1 MADPI
6 NQQGLYQDGNSIFEN
21 VHILG
26 TLNVS
31 GIVTST
37 TTISASKFIGDGSEL
52 SGIDATTIKDS
63 TGTTQ
68 IQGTTTGATHS
79 GRAVFNE
86 IEIGGKLYDADGDFG
101 TSGQVLASDGTNTNW
116 VNTGSLTAGAASE
129 VGVTAVST
137 NADHFLTFVD
147 SSTGNENVKV
157 DTDLKYNP
165 FTNTLGAI
173 NIASAVVNGNFRIS
187 GELQDGDGNFGGAGT
202 VLTSDGTDTKWDN
215 VGNLAAGSAA
225 KLSVTENDT
234 ETDGR
239 LLFSNAAGQSGGNEV
254 KSDNDLT
261 YNANTNVLT
270 GGTFAGNISGGDGTF
285 NDLTINGELIDGDG
299 SFGSSGQVLSSD
311 GTDTR
316 WVNAGTLTAGAASEV
331 GVNETNTTDS
341 THFPVFVEASSGNE
355 EVRVDTGFTYNPN
368 SGTLTATTF
377 SGTVNLTT
385 ASGAIANPARLAN
398 NVIAAG
404 RLQTNSVVSGNI
416 VDNAVTFAKLQ
427 DVPQS
432 HLIGRIATGS
442 GDATFL
448 NTSQIKSMLGTI
460 TQATNATNIQLSPN
474 NDNTNFHCLFSM
486 SSFQTSAQ
494 NASVLFDSGSFTYNP
509 SDNRLNLSKLQV
521 HQISPTSTY
530 DAGSANQILIATGG
544 TPGIDWGPAY
554 TSFLRSDQDDT
565 FSGKLTNASRNES
578 PEHSRGCINLK
589 PSASGG
595 STGIIFDSNSNFT
608 SDHGYLW
615 WYDDNNNYAKNTATG
630 ENGAFV
636 IGVQNDANATTEDAV
651 AIESTG
657 DIFLN
662 PGMNDNSYGGASGP
676 NFTRGKVYVGR
687 AASRNEVY
695 HTGNLPTIPTNNNQL
710 TNGAGYVTSGFSRTI
725 VRAFGSSTTYNPTSG
740 TKSIQVYVIGGGGG
754 SGAAEGDTGGE
765 QNDYSASSGGG
776 GGGACIGHYQLTGSF
791 SASIQVGGGGAGGP
805 TSGIGQGQS
814 GAFSRFTPSGSYTG
828 NGTITANGGGG
839 SSKNSG
845 GGGGGGGASGGF
857 NLSGHQGHNAASS
870 SSGGQS
876 YSTPGRGAAAGFVF
890 GTFGKGGDG
899 KGPTGNHQAGQ
910 GGSGGVVVV
919 YEYIG

>member
-37 TTISASKFIGDGSEL
+37 TTITASKFIGDGSEL

-86 IEIGGKLYDADGDFG
+86 VEIGGKLYDADGDFG

-137 NADHFLTFVD
+137 DADHFLTFVD
-147 SSTGNENVKV
+147 SSTGNNNIKV

-165 FTNTLGAI
+165 STNTLGAI

-187 GELQDGDGNFGGAGT
+187 GELQDGDGNFGGSGT

-225 KLSVTENDT
+225 KISVTEDDT

-254 KSDNDLT
+254 KSDDNLT
-261 YNANTNVLT
+261 YNANTNVLS
-270 GGTFAGNISGGDGTF
+270 GGTFSGNVSGGDGTF

-299 SFGSSGQVLSSD
+299 SFGTLGQVLSSD

-316 WVNAGTLTAGAASEV
+316 WINAGTLTAGAASEV

-377 SGTVNLTT
+377 SGAFSLSSGT
-385 ASGAIANPARLAN
+385 GAISNPARLAS
-398 NVIAAG
+398 NVVAAG

-432 HLIGRIATGS
+432 HLIGRIASGS
-442 GDATFL
+442 GDATHL
-448 NTSQIKSMLGTI
+448 NMSQVKSMLGTI
-460 TQATNATNIQLSPN
+460 TQATNATNIQLSPS
-474 NDNTNFHCLFSM
+474 NDNSSFHCLFSM
-486 SSFQTSAQ
+486 NAFQSSAQ

-565 FSGKLTNASRNES
+565 FTGQLTNSSRNED
-578 PEHSRGCINLK
+578 PEVGKGVIIIQ

-595 STGIIFDSNSNFT
+595 RTGINFRSRVNST

-615 WYDDNNNYAKNTATG
+615 WYDDNNNYRFNNST
-630 ENGAFV
+630 ENGSLV
-636 IGVQNDANATTEDAV
+636 LGVQNDQSGATSSDSV
-651 AIESTG
+651 AIESSG

-662 PGMNDNSYGGASGP
+662 PGLNDNSYGGASGP
-676 NFTRGKVYVGR
+676 NFSRGKVYVGR
-687 AASRNEVY
+687 AASSYEVY
-695 HTGNLPTIPTNNNQL
+695 HTGNLSPFDGNYNSLSNRPTIPSAVTNNNQL
-710 TNGAGYVTSGFSRTI
+710 TNGAGYITSSGRDMAIASGAGSGNTTSSSFQDIVTATIDPIHSDSHIMIVATGVVQGNAGNNNNNRSTGAMQLTRGNSAIGEQFESSGH
-725 VRAFGSSTTYNPTSG
+725 GSSSTNGEGVYFTQTFHDTHAHNGGAQTYRL
-740 TKSIQVYVIGGGGG
+740 KLRK
-754 SGAAEGDTGGE
+754 
-765 QNDYSASSGGG
+765 SSGGFSANVKM
-776 GGGACIGHYQLTGSF
+776 GGAPGNTNNTQGS
-791 SASIQVGGGGAGGP
+791 ARLLLVEVL
-805 TSGIGQGQS
+805 
-814 GAFSRFTPSGSYTG
+814 
-828 NGTITANGGGG
+828 
-839 SSKNSG
+839 K
-845 GGGGGGGASGGF
+845 
-857 NLSGHQGHNAASS
+857 
-870 SSGGQS
+870 
-876 YSTPGRGAAAGFVF
+876 
-890 GTFGKGGDG
+890 
-899 KGPTGNHQAGQ
+899 
-910 GGSGGVVVV
+910 
-919 YEYIG
+919 

>member
-1 MADPI
+1 MTIPI
-6 NQQGLYQDGNSIFEN
+6 DQQGLYQDGNSIFEN

-26 TLNVS
+26 TLNIS
-31 GIVTST
+31 GIITST
-37 TTISASKFIGDGSEL
+37 TTITASKFIGDGSGL

-86 IEIGGKLYDADGDFG
+86 VEIGGKLYDADGDFG

-137 NADHFLTFVD
+137 DADHFLTFVD
-147 SSTGNENVKV
+147 SSTGNKNIKV

-165 FTNTLGAI
+165 STNTLGAI

-225 KLSVTENDT
+225 KISVTEDDT

-254 KSDNDLT
+254 KSDDNLT
-261 YNANTNVLT
+261 YNANTNVLS
-270 GGTFAGNISGGDGTF
+270 GGTFSGNVSGGDGTF

-311 GTDTR
+311 GTDTK
-316 WVNAGTLTAGAASEV
+316 WVNAGTLAVGAASEV
-331 GVNETNTTDS
+331 GVNETNTTNS

-377 SGTVNLTT
+377 SGAFSLSAGT
-385 ASGAIANPARLAN
+385 GAISNPARLAN

-404 RLQTNSVVSGNI
+404 RLQANSVVSGNI
-416 VDNAVTFAKLQ
+416 VNNAVTFAKLQ
-427 DVPQS
+427 DVPS
-432 HLIGRIATGS
+432 LHLIGRTASGS

-448 NTSQIKSMLGTI
+448 NASQVKSMLGTI
-460 TQATNATNIQLSPN
+460 TNATNATNIQLSPN
-474 NDNTNFHCLFSM
+474 NDNSSFHCLFSM
-486 SSFQTSAQ
+486 NAFQSSAQ

-509 SDNRLNLSKLQV
+509 NDSRLNLSKLQV
-521 HQISPTSTY
+521 HQISPSGTF
-530 DAGSANQILIATGG
+530 DAGSSNQVLIATGG

-554 TSFLRSDQDDT
+554 TSFLRSDADDT

-578 PEHSRGCINLK
+578 PEHSRGCINLR

-636 IGVQNDANATTEDAV
+636 IGVQNDGNATTEDAV
-651 AIESTG
+651 AIESSG

-676 NFTRGKVYVGR
+676 NFSRGKVYVGR
-687 AASRNEVY
+687 ASSSYEVY
-695 HTGNLPTIPTNNNQL
+695 HTGNLPTIPTDNNQL
-710 TNGAGYVTSGFSRTI
+710 SNGAGYITSAPAQKVKQVLSTTTTSTQYYRYYQGPIDTGLSITI
-725 VRAFGSSTTYNPTSG
+725 NCADANNKILIEYTIFGAATTGNSSFGGGRYFGSRLLRNNSQIAGGVSGSTGNESAYT
-740 TKSIQVYVIGGGGG
+740 
-754 SGAAEGDTGGE
+754 DTG
-765 QNDYSASSGGG
+765 NDELSCHAF
-776 GGGACIGHYQLTGSF
+776 SF
-791 SASIQVGGGGAGGP
+791 MDTPGAGNH
-805 TSGIGQGQS
+805 TYKIQI
-814 GAFSRFTPSGSYTG
+814 RHHLSGSYANYLVFNRSRSG
-828 NGTITANGGGG
+828 AYRTA
-839 SSKNSG
+839 
-845 GGGGGGGASGGF
+845 
-857 NLSGHQGHNAASS
+857 
-870 SSGGQS
+870 
-876 YSTPGRGAAAGFVF
+876 STLTCSEIVF
-890 GTFGKGGDG
+890 
-899 KGPTGNHQAGQ
+899 
-910 GGSGGVVVV
+910 
-919 YEYIG
+919 

>member
-37 TTISASKFIGDGSEL
+37 TTITASKFIGDGSEL

-79 GRAVFNE
+79 GRAVFDE
-86 IEIGGKLYDADGDFG
+86 VEIGGKLYDADGDFG

-116 VNTGSLTAGAASE
+116 VNTGTLTAGAASE

-137 NADHFLTFVD
+137 NSDHFLTFVG
-147 SSTGNENVKV
+147 SSSGNENIKV
-157 DTDLKYNP
+157 DADLKYNP
-165 FTNTLGAI
+165 STNTLGSI
-173 NIASAVVNGNFRIS
+173 NIASAVITGN
-187 GELQDGDGNFGGAGT
+187 LQIDGQLKDGDGNFGGSGT
-202 VLTSDGTDTKWDN
+202 VLTSDGTNTKWDN

-225 KLSVTENDT
+225 RVSVSEDDT

-239 LLFSNAAGQSGGNEV
+239 LLFSNAAGQSGGNVV

-261 YNANTNVLT
+261 YNANTNTLT
-270 GGTFAGNISGGDGTF
+270 VTNITGTASAATQAVNLNNHDTDDLSEGSSNLYFTETRSRTAISVTAAGTPSGAGSLSYDNNTGQLTFTPAAAAGEPTTISVNDESLDTTCFPLFGTTATGSVAPKTGSNLTF
-285 NDLTINGELIDGDG
+285 NSAN
-299 SFGSSGQVLSSD
+299 
-311 GTDTR
+311 
-316 WVNAGTLTAGAASEV
+316 GTLAASEFS
-331 GVNETNTTDS
+331 GGG
-341 THFPVFVEASSGNE
+341 ASLTSLNADNLG
-355 EVRVDTGFTYNPN
+355 T
-368 SGTLTATTF
+368 GTLPSARF
-377 SGTVNLTT
+377 SGTYSNTVTIGSVRIGAWTGDNAYKGIYHTNQGGSAYMIMSNNT
-385 ASGAIANPARLAN
+385 ATFISASPSQPVRIRYGAN
-398 NVIAAG
+398 NGTDELYVGTGINGLTWRGSKIFHAG
-404 RLQTNSVVSGNI
+404 N
-416 VDNAVTFAKLQ
+416 D
-427 DVPQS
+427 
-432 HLIGRIATGS
+432 GS
-442 GDATFL
+442 GSGLDADTLDGL
-448 NTSQIKSMLGTI
+448 N
-460 TQATNATNIQLSPN
+460 
-474 NDNTNFHCLFSM
+474 
-486 SSFQTSAQ
+486 
-494 NASVLFDSGSFTYNP
+494 SG
-509 SDNRLNLSKLQV
+509 
-521 HQISPTSTY
+521 
-530 DAGSANQILIATGG
+530 
-544 TPGIDWGPAY
+544 
-554 TSFLRSDQDDT
+554 SFLRSDADDT
-565 FSGKLTNASRNES
+565 FSGKLTNSSRNES

-595 STGIIFDSNSNFT
+595 STGIIFDSNTNFT

-615 WYDDNNNYAKNTATG
+615 WYDDNNNYASNSATG
-630 ENGAFV
+630 ENGALV
-636 IGVQNDANATTEDAV
+636 IGVQNDANATTVDAV
-651 AIESTG
+651 AIESSG
-657 DIFLN
+657 NIYLN
-662 PGMNDNSYGGASGP
+662 PGLNDNSYGGASGP

-687 AASRNEVY
+687 ASSNYEVY
-695 HTGNLPTIPTNNNQL
+695 HTGNLPSIPTNNNQL
-710 TNGAGYVTSGFSRTI
+710 TNGAGYVTSGFSRTVI
-725 VRAFGSSTTYNPTSG
+725 RAFGSSTTYNPTSG
-740 TKSIQVYVIGGGGG
+740 TKSIQVYVVGGGGG
-754 SGAAEGDTGGE
+754 SGAAEGDTSGE

-814 GAFSRFTPSGSYTG
+814 GVFSRFTPSGSYTG

-857 NLSGHQGHNAASS
+857 PLTGHQGYNAASS

-876 YSTPGRGAAAGFVF
+876 YSTPGRGAPAGFVF

-910 GGSGGVVVV
+910 GGSAGVVVV